1 MLSYMQVFGLSI
13 SVTDVGY
20 MCISTIMSV
29 SAHEF
34 GHALAAARLSFM
46 PSLHVIKC
54 TKPGEQHMELL
65 CS

>member
-46 PSLHVIKC
+46 PSLHVI
-54 TKPGEQHMELL
+54 
-65 CS
+65 